1 MHPLP
6 FSVAPY
12 VTEFTVPQTALNG
25 GSTTLR
31 CVASGFPTPA
41 ISWSHNG
48 TQLLQDNRI
57 TTTTSGQV
65 VMSILD
71 ISMLGFINS
80 GQYICQV
87 TSSVPQYQPV
97 TNSATLIVQGNGG
110 NYRKSGNFRWYRKS
124 RIFCVMKLSLE
135 KFSCK
140 NIFVGTTPCH
150 TEACAYIL
158 IFVASIDYEN
168 IFTMK
173 FSRFTYGIHK
183 SALSCYV

>member
-1 MHPLP
+1 MRPVFKHLYSGKWIWIRLKQCHIIILGWCLLMIELSLLAIAKHFVIILWYWSFPLP
-6 FSVAPY
+6 SFSVAPY

-57 TTTTSGQV
+57 TTTVSGQV
-65 VMSILD
+65 VTSVLD
-71 ISMLGFINS
+71 ISVAGFINS

-110 NYRKSGNFRWYRKS
+110 SYT
-124 RIFCVMKLSLE
+124 V
-135 KFSCK
+135 
-140 NIFVGTTPCH
+140 
-150 TEACAYIL
+150 
-158 IFVASIDYEN
+158 
-168 IFTMK
+168 
-173 FSRFTYGIHK
+173 
-183 SALSCYV
+183 

>member
-1 MHPLP
+1 MMLTIIRQTVLINYRQAFCYNSTDHPHPLP

-65 VMSILD
+65 VTSILD
-71 ISMLGFINS
+71 IPMLGFINS

-110 NYRKSGNFRWYRKS
+110 NYRKSGNFR
-124 RIFCVMKLSLE
+124 
-135 KFSCK
+135 
-140 NIFVGTTPCH
+140 
-150 TEACAYIL
+150 
-158 IFVASIDYEN
+158 
-168 IFTMK
+168 
-173 FSRFTYGIHK
+173 
-183 SALSCYV
+183 